1 MIYILMFWILQILVV
16 GSGIYHLLSIYAA
29 ADFFRPPRTNKPPH
43 LVDNP
48 EIGSNSSPST
58 QFSPPISILKPVR
71 GVDAQAYECWVSFC
85 RQDYPEYELLFGV
98 RDAADP
104 AVALIQQLQR
114 DFPERRIGLTINPTM
129 SGLNAKVS
137 NLCNIYPQAQYDII
151 IVSDSDILV
160 PPDYLQITVQPF
172 AAASTGVVTS
182 LYRGISQPT
191 VASRLEAIGISGE
204 FMLGVLVAR
213 WMEGVR
219 FALGASV
226 AIRRAV
232 LGEIGGFAAIANQ
245 VSDDFLLGNLA
256 AQVGYEVVICPV
268 IVDTTLPAYQFKEF
282 LAHQLRWART
292 TKFSRP
298 SGYVGLLFTFTT
310 IWASL
315 LMAIFPESLLALS
328 VGITALIARF
338 AAAWIIGG
346 QWMQDQTLQ
355 RYFYLLPLRD
365 FFGFLVWVASFL
377 GNTVSWRGDRFR
389 LTAGGYLNPLK

>member
-1 MIYILMFWILQILVV
+1 MIYILIFWILLILVV

-29 ADFFRPPRTNKPPH
+29 ADFFRQS
-43 LVDNP
+43 
-48 EIGSNSSPST
+48 SNST
-58 QFSPPISILKPVR
+58 VVDFTPPVSILKPVR

-85 RQDYPEYELLFGV
+85 RQDYPDYELLFGV

-104 AVALIQQLQR
+104 AVALIEQLQR
-114 DFPERRIGLTINPTM
+114 EFPQRHISLTINPIMT
-129 SGLNAKVS
+129 GYNAKVS
-137 NLCNIYPQAQYDII
+137 NLCNIYPHARHDIV

-160 PPDYLQITVQPF
+160 PPDYLRATVQPF
-172 AAASTGVVTS
+172 ILPRTGVVTS
-182 LYRGISQPT
+182 LYRGIGQYT
-191 VASRLEAIGISGE
+191 VASRLEAIGITGE

-226 AIRRAV
+226 AIRRSV
-232 LGEIGGFAAIANQ
+232 LAEIGGFAAIANQ

-256 AQVGYEVVICPV
+256 AQVGYEVVICPC
-268 IVDTTLPAYQFKEF
+268 IVDTTLPAYRFKEF
-282 LAHQLRWART
+282 FAHQLRWART

-310 IWASL
+310 VWASL
-315 LMAIFPESLLALS
+315 LVTIFPESLLALS
-328 VGITALIARF
+328 VGVTALIVRF
-338 AAAWIIGG
+338 GAAWIIGG
-346 QWMQDQTLQ
+346 WWMQDQRLR

-365 FFGFLVWVASFL
+365 FFGFIVWIASFL

-389 LTAGGYLNPLK
+389 LIAGGYLIPMK